1 MTDAKKAGDKKSG
14 NNNPD
19 KKSSSAKSDF
29 VRSLPPDLPVDEVVR
44 RGRSLGI
51 QPYDVYSTR
60 RYDKSKKATPEAV
73 MKNAGGSGK
82 EAQLQRLVIEVGLD
96 KSEEVFKR
104 VRKLLGA
111 G

>member
-1 MTDAKKAGDKKSG
+1 MTDAKKVGDKKTAG
-14 NNNPD
+14 D
-19 KKSSSAKSDF
+19 TKKSPKSDF
-29 VRSLPPDLPVDEVVR
+29 IRSLPPSMPVEEVVR
-44 RGRSLGI
+44 RGRALGI
-51 QPYDVYSTR
+51 QAYDVYSTR
-60 RYDKSKKATPEAV
+60 RYDERKAKKAAPAALP
-73 MKNAGGSGK
+73 KNGSGK